1 MPTELCQTTQALYAM
16 ETMAFASHTKS
27 ECDCGAYIRVV
38 DSLARNCGLKKK
50 KLLNMLTSDVTSE
63 KSIFWH
69 LYLLTIFFV
78 EPRAPTGA
86 RLVFG
91 RSNRTWIDGTAKRKD
106 VVLTF
111 DS

>member
-16 ETMAFASHTKS
+16 ETMAFASHTKRG
-27 ECDCGAYIRVV
+27 CDCGAYIRVV
-38 DSLARNCGLKKK
+38 DSLARNCGLKKN
-50 KLLNMLTSDVTSE
+50 KLLNMLTVMFRLKRVS
-63 KSIFWH
+63 FWH
-69 LYLLTIFFV
+69 LYLLTFFFV

-86 RLVFG
+86 RLMFG
-91 RSNRTWIDGTAKRKD
+91 RSNRTWIDGTAKRGD